1 MSRYFKTNVQQWKHL
16 ENGACIQRHIFANIK
31 ITQLIATNQFMAQ
44 NWEILE
50 IYVGYKNSK
59 PLGKKDLKA
68 QFSHDDYLDT

>member
-1 MSRYFKTNVQQWKHL
+1 MHTRLKNTIFEHL
-16 ENGACIQRHIFANIK
+16 RTENAIWDSTLHPY
-31 ITQLIATNQFMAQ
+31 LP
-44 NWEILE
+44 